1 MCAPNGFVEVSL
13 APGQGG
19 TRADGERMRE
29 YGNSWQAYSRG
40 AENGM
45 LLVEATTFA
54 DEAWRAEDTNRED
67 TGADSGTNA
76 VSSPTE
82 VSCTC
87 FVMKTG
93 RGRWV

>member
-1 MCAPNGFVEVSL
+1 
-13 APGQGG
+13 
-19 TRADGERMRE
+19 MRE

-45 LLVEATTFA
+45 LLVEATTSPTRRGA
-54 DEAWRAEDTNRED
+54 SRRDTNRED
-67 TGADSGTNA
+67 TRADSGTNA